1 MLLESSLTGTTF
13 EQSFSGRK
21 NNPYL
26 LQESEEQ
33 ASKEVNSNAYINVES
48 NIVDKDNNAMIISIE
63 EEHKTLEYQEKMKL
77 DIGNISKNRKIW
89 IPIYE
94 VIDTSFFAETNFPP

>member
-48 NIVDKDNNAMIISIE
+48 NIVDKDNNAMIISCL
-63 EEHKTLEYQEKMKL
+63 TFSR
-77 DIGNISKNRKIW
+77 N
-89 IPIYE
+89 
-94 VIDTSFFAETNFPP
+94 VIDSRHRSST